1 MIQKSGMA
9 FAAFFIFT
17 INSVE
22 PAESQ
27 IKAKSQPTSDLA
39 VVGPICFADG
49 IGRQSIGIIDCL
61 KNDLVIKFV
70 HTRGARELNLKDVP
84 DEVKNI
90 ILTKRSGTSNVA
102 ILEDVLSN
110 GNPAGPEYYYKKMP
124 RAKIKLAYT
133 MFESSE
139 IQREWVDILNNHFD
153 AAIVPDQFLVSVY
166 KNSGVTIPI
175 FVVPLGIYMNEL
187 LKLPLKKEVGPVFT
201 FGFSGAF
208 TDRKNHGL
216 ILEAFAHQF
225 GNDPRFR
232 LRLHGRSG
240 DALYESLRA
249 RVNKLGLHNVEIIR
263 SSFSWQEYVDFMQS
277 LDCYVSLSK
286 GEGFAIP
293 PREAMA
299 LGLPCIISDNTAHH
313 TICESGLVFGVR
325 SDILSPAYYE
335 HLNATVGYDFNCSVK
350 DVSKAMHHVYTQYEH
365 YLENAHKCRIW
376 AQQYLYENLRPL
388 YLSMVK
394 PKEVVL
400 GQTDVITAD
409 YLMTGNKRLY
419 EKYLGL
425 QSVQPSTEEEK
436 QVTEQTPAE
445 ITYDTL
451 NPTCEVVSDADI
463 IGAYRVMAGVPIPL
477 HDFNHF
483 KKLKDGYG
491 WSLTH
496 LAHHFLAML
505 PVQEHLKLPSLQ
517 SVAHFPIALNNGMTL
532 FGFETD
538 LFIAHSIAQTG
549 YWEPELEAVM
559 RRVVAPGDT
568 VLDIG
573 ANIGY
578 FTAILAECVGAHG
591 NVHAIEALAPL
602 YELIK
607 KSRSHNG
614 WNNVHIYNCALGDKK
629 DSVFFLINSINP
641 GGSCI
646 ISPAEAAVKMR
657 VRPQSVIKVHTDT
670 LDDLLLTKGALA
682 RVDYIKMDVEG
693 AEDAVLRGAQKLI
706 AKYKP
711 KMTIEFSPIRYRMQG
726 IDPVGVLRRLQ
737 DMGYSFQTIS
747 VLAAVQDPIKHVL
760 SNPRDPQ
767 ELVDW
772 IDAHAIEHVD
782 LLLVP
787 RIA

>member
-1 MIQKSGMA
+1 MIQKSWMA
-9 FAAFFIFT
+9 LAVFFIFSKDDAFGLPVNT
-17 INSVE
+17 
-22 PAESQ
+22 
-27 IKAKSQPTSDLA
+27 KAKSQPTSDLA

-49 IGRQSIGIIDCL
+49 IGRQSVGIIDCL
-61 KNDLVIKFV
+61 KDDLVIKFV
-70 HTRGARELNLKDVP
+70 HTRGSRELNLKDVP
-84 DEVKNI
+84 EAVKKI
-90 ILTKRSGTSNVA
+90 ILTKRTGTSNVA

-139 IQREWVDILNNHFD
+139 IQSEWVDILNNNFD

-175 FVVPLGIYMNEL
+175 FVVPLGIYMHEL
-187 LKLPLKKEVGPVFT
+187 LKLPLKKEVNSVFT

-208 TDRKNHGL
+208 TDRKNHSL

-225 GNDPRFR
+225 GNNPKFK

-240 DALYESLRA
+240 DTLYQALCA
-249 RVNKLGLHNVEIIR
+249 RVRELGLSNVEIIR

-313 TICESGLVFGVR
+313 TICQSGLVHSVR
-325 SDILSPAYYE
+325 SDILAPAYYE
-335 HLNATVGYDFNCSVK
+335 HLNAIVGYDYNCSIQE
-350 DVSKAMHHVYTQYEH
+350 VSAAMFHVHAQYNN
-365 YLENAHKCRIW
+365 YLNNAHACRVW

-388 YLSMVK
+388 YLSMIK
-394 PKEVVL
+394 PKDIIL
-400 GQTDVITAD
+400 GDADIITAE
-409 YLMTGNKRLY
+409 YFMTSNKKLY
-419 EKYLGL
+419 EKYAALTP
-425 QSVQPSTEEEK
+425 VQACNEEEK
-436 QVTEQTPAE
+436 QFVQDEPAE
-445 ITYDTL
+445 ITYESL
-451 NPTCEVVSDADI
+451 NPSGQTVSDADI
-463 IGAYRVMAGVPIPL
+463 IGAYRVMAGMPIPL

-483 KKLKDGYG
+483 KKLKDGYN

-505 PVQEHLKLPSLQ
+505 PVQDHLKMPSLQ
-517 SVAHFPIALNNGMTL
+517 SVAHFPIKLNNGMTL

-549 YWEPELEAVM
+549 YWEPELEAVI
-559 RRVVAPGDT
+559 RRVVRPGDT

-578 FTAILAECVGAHG
+578 FTAILAECVGSSGA
-591 NVHAIEALAPL
+591 VHAVEALAPL

-607 KSRSHNG
+607 KSQSHNR
-614 WNNVHIYNCALGDKK
+614 WSNVHAYNCALGDKN
-629 DSVFFLINSINP
+629 DSVFFLVNSINP

-646 ISPAEAAVKMR
+646 ISAGEAAVKMK
-657 VRPQSVIKVHTDT
+657 VRPQSVINVQTET
-670 LDDLLLTKGALA
+670 LDELLLKQASLE

-706 AKYKP
+706 AQFKP
-711 KMTIEFSPIRYRMQG
+711 KMSIEFSPTRYRMQG
-726 IDPVGVLRRLQ
+726 IDPVDVLQRLK
-737 DMGYSFQTIS
+737 DIGYCFETIT
-747 VLAAVQDPIKHVL
+747 VLATAADPVKQTREH
-760 SNPRDPQ
+760 PRDPK
-767 ELVDW
+767 ELVAW
-772 IDAHAIEHVD
+772 IDARSIEHVD

-787 RIA
+787 VTE